1 MLFILFACIL
11 ICAKADRIVIPAEY
25 KHLCW
30 QQHRD
35 HYPNLFDIFLTK
47 DILEFSQLYL
57 SRASNNTIKALIQGG
72 EMGFESHSTELNAL
86 NRTLIIE
93 AKMEISLESIGATI
107 VLCMMPLQSTVQYM
121 CMEFRNVN
129 ITLTISNNLR
139 GWKQKFGKGYTR
151 EDVPLRRGDESM
163 RGSVLDIVDKSKD
176 DCVNVPLDS
185 SQDDDKKRKKKKL
198 SDYEII
204 KVLGR
209 GSFGEVVLAEQ
220 KHTKNLYALKMMDL
234 NLCKTLFE
242 NERMILKIA
251 RNQPFL
257 VGYHATFTTS
267 ENMIIA
273 MDFVNGGDLRSLIK
287 KLDKIPENHV
297 RFYVAELLL
306 GLTFLHS
313 RGIVHRDLKPGN
325 IKIDQEG
332 HIRIADFGLGKVT
345 SFFYKIHIATMKC
358 LSCGKKIKGRC
369 GTRAYLATEI
379 LRGGSYDFREDIWAL
394 GVTMFEMLTGERP
407 FDMKLRR
414 NPWQGIVDR
423 DLKPE
428 NVKLEVVIWRI
439 TDFGLSKKMMNR
451 LGANP
456 STTIQSIASMPF
468 YSFIN

>member
-1 MLFILFACIL
+1 
-11 ICAKADRIVIPAEY
+11 
-25 KHLCW
+25 
-30 QQHRD
+30 
-35 HYPNLFDIFLTK
+35 
-47 DILEFSQLYL
+47 
-57 SRASNNTIKALIQGG
+57 
-72 EMGFESHSTELNAL
+72 
-86 NRTLIIE
+86 
-93 AKMEISLESIGATI
+93 
-107 VLCMMPLQSTVQYM
+107 
-121 CMEFRNVN
+121 
-129 ITLTISNNLR
+129 
-139 GWKQKFGKGYTR
+139 
-151 EDVPLRRGDESM
+151 M

-306 GLTFLHS
+306 G
-313 RGIVHRDLKPGN
+313 IVHRDLKPGN

-332 HIRIADFGLGKVT
+332 HIRIADFGLGKSRFIGDLLLLTGIEVDKLLCHT
-345 SFFYKIHIATMKC
+345 C

-439 TDFGLSKKMMNR
+439 TDFGLSKKGLSCGKKIKGKCGNMSY
-451 LGANP
+451 LAPKILVDGW
-456 STTIQSIASMPF
+456 
-468 YSFIN
+468 